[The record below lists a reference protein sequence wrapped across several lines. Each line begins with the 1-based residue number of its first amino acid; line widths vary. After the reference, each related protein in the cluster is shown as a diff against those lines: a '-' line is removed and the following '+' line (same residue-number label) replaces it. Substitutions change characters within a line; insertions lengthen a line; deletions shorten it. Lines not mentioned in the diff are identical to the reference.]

1 MNLDISQLEAR
12 SNSFYNVVVK
22 RLLDVLLALFL
33 LLWLWPLL
41 LLIALLVVL
50 DSGFPILYRAQRGG
64 RHGKPFRICK
74 FRSMVRNADQIGGG
88 TTAFHDARITRVG
101 SFLRK
106 TKMDEIPQ
114 LFNILGGS
122 MSFIGP
128 RPELTRYTD
137 SYDELERHILD
148 VRPGITDFS
157 SLEFIS
163 LDEVVGAT
171 NADEYYEKH
180 VYKRKNALRL
190 KYVSELSL
198 KTDVKIFL
206 STLGK
211 VANKALKVIFGSG
224 QVA

>member
-33 LLWLWPLL
+33 LFWLWPLL

-88 TTAFHDARITRVG
+88 TTALHDARITRVG

-106 TKMDEIPQ
+106 TKLDEIPQ

-137 SYDELERHILD
+137 TYDELERHILD

-198 KTDVKIFL
+198 KTDVKLFL

-224 QVA
+224 QAA

>member
-33 LLWLWPLL
+33 LFWLWPLL
-41 LLIALLVVL
+41 LLIAILVVL

-74 FRSMVRNADQIGGG
+74 FRSMVKNADQIGGG
-88 TTAFHDARITRVG
+88 TTALHDARITRVG
-101 SFLRK
+101 GFLRT
-106 TKMDEIPQ
+106 TKLDEIPQ

-137 SYDELERHILD
+137 TYDEQERHILD

-190 KYVSELSL
+190 KYVAELSL
-198 KTDVKIFL
+198 KTDVKLFL
-206 STLGK
+206 ATVCK
-211 VANKALKVIFGSG
+211 VAHKALKVICGAR
-224 QVA
+224 QPK

>member
-33 LLWLWPLL
+33 LFWLWPLL
-41 LLIALLVVL
+41 LLIAILVVL

-64 RHGKPFRICK
+64 RHGKSFRICK
-74 FRSMVRNADQIGGG
+74 FRSMVKNADQIGGG
-88 TTAFHDARITRVG
+88 TTALHDARITRVG
-101 SFLRK
+101 GFLRK
-106 TKMDEIPQ
+106 TKLDEIPQ

-137 SYDELERHILD
+137 TYDELERHILD

-198 KTDVKIFL
+198 KTDVKLFL

-224 QVA
+224 QAA

>member
-33 LLWLWPLL
+33 LFWLWPLL

-64 RHGKPFRICK
+64 CNGKPFRICK

-88 TTAFHDARITRVG
+88 TTALHDARITRVG
-101 SFLRK
+101 GFLRK
-106 TKMDEIPQ
+106 TKLDEIPQ

-198 KTDVKIFL
+198 KTDVKLFL

-224 QVA
+224 QAA